1 MASRRKG
8 PPEPQATSYTA
19 DPRQATMEGLPTQ
32 LPQVVPD
39 EVRYQE
45 LLAKYGRKPKRAPPG
60 QLVIDGIGLA
70 GASPDAAKLGDPR
83 AQMGLFGGA
92 APAAPARRSAAE
104 PPPSSDATGP
114 PPSKGRGG

>member
-1 MASRRKG
+1 MASRRKA

-39 EVRYQE
+39 EVRYQA
-45 LLAKYGRKPKRAPPG
+45 LLARYGKPKRAPPG
-60 QLVIDGIGLA
+60 QLVLDGIGLA
-70 GASPDAAKLGDPR
+70 GASMDAVRLADPR

-92 APAAPARRSAAE
+92 APAAPGRRAE
-104 PPPSSDATGP
+104 AERPPSSDATGP
-114 PPSKGRGG
+114 PSSKGRGG